1 MKFKWRKQTSTI
13 LVFKAKKWGKVKIK
27 SKLKSNTDLKSQ
39 HANYTPLMFFPTDE
53 ARFFVRKELYDQ
65 EHTALRHICPINGS
79 GFRET
84 KQDLAVK
91 YGDSN

>member
-1 MKFKWRKQTSTI
+1 
-13 LVFKAKKWGKVKIK
+13 
-27 SKLKSNTDLKSQ
+27 
-39 HANYTPLMFFPTDE
+39 MFFPTDE

-65 EHTALRHICPINGS
+65 EHTALRHISPINGS